1 MTAASG
7 ILVAAGAAVA
17 VVLLPRVPR
26 TPRRRAPRPVEPPR
40 PKGLRAMERQV
51 GLAGGSAG
59 DLHER
64 LCPLLR
70 DIARDRLATA
80 GIDLDRDPET
90 AAAALGP
97 VTWELVRA
105 DRPPPSDRHGPGASL
120 ADIRSAVARLE
131 GIGTAR

>member
-1 MTAASG
+1 MTAASA

-17 VVLLPRVPR
+17 AALLPRVPR
-26 TPRRRAPRPVEPPR
+26 TQRRRPRQPAEAPR

-51 GLAGGSAG
+51 GLACGSAG

-70 DIARDRLATA
+70 DVARDRLATA

-97 VTWELVRA
+97 EIWELVRA

-120 ADIRSAVARLE
+120 AAVKGAVARLE
-131 GIGTAR
+131 GIGAAR

>member
-7 ILVAAGAAVA
+7 ILLAAGAAVA

-26 TPRRRAPRPVEPPR
+26 TPRRRAPRPAETPR

-51 GLAGGSAG
+51 GLARGSAG

-70 DIARDRLATA
+70 DIARDRLAAA
-80 GIDLDRDPET
+80 GIDLDRDQET
-90 AAAALGP
+90 AATALGP
-97 VTWELVRA
+97 ATWELVRA

-120 ADIRSAVARLE
+120 ADIQGAVARLE
-131 GIGTAR
+131 GIGAGR

>member
-1 MTAASG
+1 MTAASA

-17 VVLLPRVPR
+17 AALLPPVPR
-26 TPRRRAPRPVEPPR
+26 TQRRRRARPVEAPR

-51 GLAGGSAG
+51 GLARGSAG

-64 LCPLLR
+64 LSPLLR

-90 AAAALGP
+90 AEAALGP
-97 VTWELVRA
+97 EAWELVRA
-105 DRPPPSDRHGPGASL
+105 DRPPPADRHGPGASL
-120 ADIRSAVARLE
+120 ADVQSAVARLE
-131 GIGTAR
+131 EIGAAR